1 MSRSAGMVDGADSK
15 SAEGNL
21 MGVRVPPSAPQNS
34 IRCFFITSVGLSA
47 LCRQVPLANPHEHGA
62 GTRLRL
68 PVCGVGFP
76 RLRVPPSAP
85 QNSIRCFFITS
96 VGLSALCRQVPL
108 ANPHEH
114 GAGTRL
120 RLPVCGVGFP
130 RLRVPPLRHQNTN
143 NRKVVF
149 L

>member
-15 SAEGNL
+15 SAEANL

-85 QNSIRCFFITS
+85 KHKQLQGCFFITIFFFIKTHIFDK
-96 VGLSALCRQVPL
+96 LSIWINFCYIFRRLCQCMFCL
-108 ANPHEH
+108 H
-114 GAGTRL
+114 
-120 RLPVCGVGFP
+120 
-130 RLRVPPLRHQNTN
+130 
-143 NRKVVF
+143 
-149 L
+149 

>member
-85 QNSIRCFFITS
+85 VKVPKLKQFRDFFVAQI
-96 VGLSALCRQVPL
+96 L
-108 ANPHEH
+108 
-114 GAGTRL
+114 
-120 RLPVCGVGFP
+120 F
-130 RLRVPPLRHQNTN
+130 
-143 NRKVVF
+143 VF
-149 L
+149 CLTIF